1 MTKAVFLATL
11 AALALA
17 GCEDFGSKGSPYG
30 DYQRAREAALQG
42 HGPAPGAIPVAL
54 PVKSPTP
61 AMIGGAPVVVQRKAP
76 VVVAAPA
83 APQGEPDALRR
94 FAISAHHK
102 PGTAVWP
109 RPMPDPA
116 KAARLCAAHASPEAA
131 QRAFLAAGGPQID
144 VTGIDPDGDGY
155 VCGWDAA
162 ALRASGI

>member
-1 MTKAVFLATL
+1 MKKIILGTL

-17 GCEDFGSKGSPYG
+17 GCEDFGSKGTPYG

-42 HGPAPGAIPVAL
+42 QGPAPATVPVAL
-54 PVKSPTP
+54 PVQAPTP
-61 AMIGGAPVVVQRKAP
+61 AMIAGAPVVVQRKP
-76 VVVAAPA
+76 VAGVVTPA
-83 APQGEPDALRR
+83 ASGEPDALRR

-102 PGTAVWP
+102 PGTPVWP
-109 RPMPDPA
+109 RPMPDA
-116 KAARLCAAHASPEAA
+116 TKAARLCASHASPEAA

-162 ALRASGI
+162 ALRASGL